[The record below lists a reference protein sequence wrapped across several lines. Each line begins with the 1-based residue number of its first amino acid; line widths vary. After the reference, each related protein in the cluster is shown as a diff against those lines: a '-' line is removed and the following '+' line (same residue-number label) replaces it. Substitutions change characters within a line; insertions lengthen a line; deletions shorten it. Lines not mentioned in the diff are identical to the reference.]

1 MVPDRPDAPGA
12 ELSRRAREWLTNEWS
27 GASFMAIGMK
37 DPVLGPPVMRHLRTF
52 IRGCP
57 EPYEVEYAGHFTQE
71 WGEEIA
77 AKALEAFSKI
87 SNTR

>member
-12 ELSRRAREWLTNEWS
+12 ELSRRAREWFTNEWP